1 MQKKIKDVH
10 DKGYQIGIVIG
21 GGNIFRGMSV
31 AAKGMDRVAGDY
43 LGMMATIMNSVALQ
57 SSLEKLGADTRVMS
71 AITIT
76 QLAEPYIRR
85 KAARHLEK
93 GRIVIM
99 AGGTGNPYFTTD
111 TAAVLRG
118 IEINAD
124 VIMKGTK
131 VDGVYDKDPMKF
143 NDAIKY
149 EKLSYKEVVEQ
160 ELKVMDLTAVTL
172 CKENNF
178 PILVFDLE
186 KDNFIGK
193 EALKNSSKKCRT
205 WGLRVEKGTAMKG
218 KNLKINGQIVG
229 EITSST
235 WSPYQVCG
243 VGIVRMQNNNM
254 GPGTVVDVNCTNGK
268 IQKGELCE
276 LPMYDPNGDIVR
288 GKNKEIPNKPNPWS
302 GIKK

>member
-1 MQKKIKDVH
+1 MIIESANRLLLKISGEMLSGAQDFGLDPSALEKYAKKIKYVH
-10 DKGYQIGIVIG
+10 DKGYEIGIVIG

-71 AITIT
+71 AISIT

-85 KAARHLEK
+85 RAARHLEK

-131 VDGVYDKDPMKF
+131 VDGVYDKDPMKY

-149 EKLSYKEVVEQ
+149 EKLSYKQVVEQ

-186 KDNFIGK
+186 KDNSINN
-193 EALKNSSKKCRT
+193 AL
-205 WGLRVEKGTAMKG
+205 
-218 KNLKINGQIVG
+218 
-229 EITSST
+229 SST
-235 WSPYQVCG
+235 KYST
-243 VGIVRMQNNNM
+243 I
-254 GPGTVVDVNCTNGK
+254 
-268 IQKGELCE
+268 I
-276 LPMYDPNGDIVR
+276 
-288 GKNKEIPNKPNPWS
+288 S
-302 GIKK
+302 

>member
-1 MQKKIKDVH
+1 
-10 DKGYQIGIVIG
+10 
-21 GGNIFRGMSV
+21 
-31 AAKGMDRVAGDY
+31 MDRVSGDY
-43 LGMMATIMNSVALQ
+43 IGMMGTIMNSVALQ
-57 SSLEKLGADTRVMS
+57 SSLEKLGCDTRVMS

-131 VDGVYDKDPMKF
+131 VDGVYDKDPKKYS
-143 NDAIKY
+143 DAVRY
-149 EKLSYKEVVEQ
+149 EKLTYKEIVDQ

-186 KDNFIGK
+186 SDDSINN
-193 EALKNSSKKCRT
+193 ALHSSKYAT
-205 WGLRVEKGTAMKG
+205 
-218 KNLKINGQIVG
+218 II
-229 EITSST
+229 S
-235 WSPYQVCG
+235 
-243 VGIVRMQNNNM
+243 
-254 GPGTVVDVNCTNGK
+254 
-268 IQKGELCE
+268 
-276 LPMYDPNGDIVR
+276 
-288 GKNKEIPNKPNPWS
+288 
-302 GIKK
+302 

>member
-1 MQKKIKDVH
+1 MIIESANRLLLKISGEMLSGAQDFGLDPSALEKYAKKIKDVH
-10 DKGYQIGIVIG
+10 DNGYQIGIVIG

-71 AITIT
+71 AISIT

-85 KAARHLEK
+85 RAARHLEK

-186 KDNFIGK
+186 KDNSINN
-193 EALKNSSKKCRT
+193 AL
-205 WGLRVEKGTAMKG
+205 
-218 KNLKINGQIVG
+218 
-229 EITSST
+229 SST
-235 WSPYQVCG
+235 KYST
-243 VGIVRMQNNNM
+243 I
-254 GPGTVVDVNCTNGK
+254 
-268 IQKGELCE
+268 I
-276 LPMYDPNGDIVR
+276 
-288 GKNKEIPNKPNPWS
+288 S
-302 GIKK
+302 